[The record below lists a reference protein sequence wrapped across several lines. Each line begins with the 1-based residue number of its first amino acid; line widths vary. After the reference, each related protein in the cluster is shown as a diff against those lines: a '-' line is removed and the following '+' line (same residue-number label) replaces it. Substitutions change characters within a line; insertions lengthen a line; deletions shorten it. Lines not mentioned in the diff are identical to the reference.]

1 MPFAAL
7 ATSRVATSA
16 RVMHKA
22 TKHHKKTRPKKL
34 TPSDRNR
41 TPPVFPDVYADAP
54 TQIVFDAPTTKV
66 TEITDVAVPAAAE

>member
-1 MPFAAL
+1 MSSPVRTQLL
-7 ATSRVATSA
+7 ARSGNL
-16 RVMHKA
+16 
-22 TKHHKKTRPKKL
+22 PLQL